1 MYNTLRGKFIME
13 KSKVDL
19 YLMTNAK
26 YFEPTAIPMI
36 KTKLENMSD
45 DSFMMLQTIELK
57 DPSILLV
64 VSILLGT
71 LGIDRFLIG
80 DIGMGVLKLLT
91 CGLCGILTIVDW
103 FLIMKRTKEKN
114 LEKILAIL

>member
-1 MYNTLRGKFIME
+1 MD
-13 KSKVDL
+13 KSRVDM
-19 YLMTNAK
+19 YLMTNGK
-26 YFEPTAIPMI
+26 YFETASIPMI
-36 KTKLENMSD
+36 RTKLENMSD
-45 DSFMMLQTIELK
+45 DSFAMLQAIELK
-57 DPSILLV
+57 DPSIVLI

-91 CGLCGILTIVDW
+91 CGLCGILTIIDW
-103 FLIMKRTKEKN
+103 FLIMKRTKAKN

>member
-1 MYNTLRGKFIME
+1 MD
-13 KSKVDL
+13 KSKVDM
-19 YLMTNAK
+19 YIMTNAK
-26 YFEPTAIPMI
+26 YFDTATIPMI
-36 KTKLENMSD
+36 RTRLENMSD
-45 DSFMMLQTIELK
+45 ENFLLLQTVDLK
-57 DPSILLV
+57 DPSISLV

-91 CGLCGILTIVDW
+91 AGLCGILTIIDW

-114 LEKILAIL
+114 LEKIMGII

>member
-1 MYNTLRGKFIME
+1 MD
-13 KSKVDL
+13 KSKVDM
-19 YLMTNAK
+19 YIMTNAK
-26 YFEPTAIPMI
+26 YFETSAIPMI
-36 KTKLENMSD
+36 RTRLENLSEE
-45 DSFMMLQTIELK
+45 SFMLLQTVDLK
-57 DPSILLV
+57 DPSISLV

-91 CGLCGILTIVDW
+91 AGLCGILTIIDW

-114 LEKILAIL
+114 LEKIIGII

>member
-1 MYNTLRGKFIME
+1 MD
-13 KSKVDL
+13 KSKVDM

-26 YFEPTAIPMI
+26 YFETTAIPMI
-36 KTKLENMSD
+36 KTKLDNMSD
-45 DSFMMLQTIELK
+45 ESFMMLQTIELK
-57 DPSILLV
+57 EPSIILI

-71 LGIDRFLIG
+71 FGIDRFLIG

-91 CGLCGILTIVDW
+91 AGLCGILTVIDW

-114 LEKILAIL
+114 LEKILTIL

>member
-1 MYNTLRGKFIME
+1 MD
-13 KSKVDL
+13 KSKVDM
-19 YLMTNAK
+19 YIMTNSK
-26 YFEPTAIPMI
+26 YFEASAIPMI
-36 KTKLENMSD
+36 KSRLENLSD
-45 DSFMMLQTIELK
+45 DNFLLLQTIELK
-57 DPSILLV
+57 DPTVSLI

-91 CGLCGILTIVDW
+91 AGLCGILTIIDW

-114 LEKILAIL
+114 LEKIMGIL

>member
-1 MYNTLRGKFIME
+1 MD
-13 KSKVDL
+13 KSKVDM
-19 YLMTNAK
+19 YIMTNSK
-26 YFEPTAIPMI
+26 YFETSAIPMI
-36 KTKLENMSD
+36 KSRLENLSD
-45 DSFMMLQTIELK
+45 DNFLLLQTIELK
-57 DPSILLV
+57 DPTISLI

-91 CGLCGILTIVDW
+91 AGLCGILTIIDW

-114 LEKILAIL
+114 LEKIMGIL

>member
-1 MYNTLRGKFIME
+1 MD
-13 KSKVDL
+13 KSKVDM
-19 YLMTNAK
+19 YIMTNAK
-26 YFEPTAIPMI
+26 YFETSAIPMI
-36 KTKLENMSD
+36 RTRLENMSD
-45 DSFMMLQTIELK
+45 ENFLLLQTVDLK
-57 DPSILLV
+57 DPSISLV

-91 CGLCGILTIVDW
+91 AGLCGILTIIDW

-114 LEKILAIL
+114 LEKIMGII

>member
-1 MYNTLRGKFIME
+1 MD
-13 KSKVDL
+13 KSKVDM
-19 YLMTNAK
+19 YIMTNSK
-26 YFEPTAIPMI
+26 YFETSAIPMI
-36 KTKLENMSD
+36 KSRLENLSD
-45 DSFMMLQTIELK
+45 DNFLLLQTIELK
-57 DPSILLV
+57 DPTVSLI

-91 CGLCGILTIVDW
+91 AGLCGILTIIDW

-114 LEKILAIL
+114 LEKIMGIL

>member
-1 MYNTLRGKFIME
+1 MD
-13 KSKVDL
+13 KSKVDM
-19 YLMTNAK
+19 YIMTNAK
-26 YFEPTAIPMI
+26 YFDTATIPMI
-36 KTKLENMSD
+36 RTRLENMSD
-45 DSFMMLQTIELK
+45 ENFLLLQTVDLK
-57 DPSILLV
+57 EPSILLV

-91 CGLCGILTIVDW
+91 AGLCGILTIIDW

-114 LEKILAIL
+114 LEKIMGII

>member
-1 MYNTLRGKFIME
+1 ME
-13 KSKVDL
+13 KSKVDM

-26 YFEPTAIPMI
+26 YFETNQIPMI
-36 KTKLENMSD
+36 KTRLENMND

-57 DPSILLV
+57 EPSISLI
-64 VSILLGT
+64 VSILLGSF
-71 LGIDRFLIG
+71 GIDRFLIG

-91 CGLCGILTIVDW
+91 AGLCGILTIIDW
-103 FLIMKRTKEKN
+103 FRIMKRTKEKN

>member
-1 MYNTLRGKFIME
+1 MD
-13 KSKVDL
+13 KSKVDM
-19 YLMTNAK
+19 YIMTNAK
-26 YFEPTAIPMI
+26 YFETSAIPMI
-36 KTKLENMSD
+36 RTRLENMSD
-45 DSFMMLQTIELK
+45 ENFLLLQTVDLK
-57 DPSILLV
+57 EPSILLV

-91 CGLCGILTIVDW
+91 AGLCGILTIIDW

-114 LEKILAIL
+114 LEKIMGII